1 MTLLGTLGSA
11 STGTGKKIASIARDA
26 YDGTKQTISATGKII
41 MSTPKS
47 ALGGIKDIFNP
58 EELLTAAVGDNR
70 LGQNIVKK
78 IFDNKNDYGDYP
90 NVDNN
95 VSAVNSE
102 DTSLTGEIIDKL
114 VKIDDDIIDLK
125 NSLVGQSKSIEKTI
139 YDTTAAQTIILTKG
153 DGYNI
158 INDVV
163 KTIFNPIGLPNGRQD
178 KIVPSLP
185 QLINHMPAISTT
197 DISHNNVSE
206 ILDKEDD
213 REDDQVAK
221 QQADDIRAIRGYI
234 ETRPTTELSTTKE
247 KSIIERV
254 TDKLLDGG
262 GEISTKRGRGRKPS
276 YTESS
281 PAKRMAS
288 RAGATIRA
296 LPATISNGMSATG
309 SAVGNVTRPALSSI
323 MSMGKGAMSTIG
335 GLGAGTLAAGT
346 SALLFGGT
354 GLYSAYKASK
364 GGDSSNWISNL
375 VDKGVNYVSGD
386 TNSTIGT
393 KLYDI
398 LNSDESITNNIPTP
412 GSIIKTPIQTPS
424 IEPAKD
430 KIISELISKQET
442 NNTHTITA
450 SNSTMST
457 SAMTDKTSIIKEPE
471 PLTDAKQLELNKI
484 ETEKED
490 RQQTDERK
498 NIKKRNYTSR
508 EKREREQYYTK
519 LAHSIKR
526 KENEFNRDI
535 EQFKKY
541 LEFEKMLR

>member
-1 MTLLGTLGSA
+1 MGSL
-11 STGTGKKIASIARDA
+11 
-26 YDGTKQTISATGKII
+26 
-41 MSTPKS
+41 M
-47 ALGGIKDIFNP
+47 
-58 EELLTAAVGDNR
+58 E
-70 LGQNIVKK
+70 
-78 IFDNKNDYGDYP
+78 
-90 NVDNN
+90 
-95 VSAVNSE
+95 
-102 DTSLTGEIIDKL
+102 
-114 VKIDDDIIDLK
+114 
-125 NSLVGQSKSIEKTI
+125 
-139 YDTTAAQTIILTKG
+139 
-153 DGYNI
+153 
-158 INDVV
+158 
-163 KTIFNPIGLPNGRQD
+163 
-178 KIVPSLP
+178 
-185 QLINHMPAISTT
+185 
-197 DISHNNVSE
+197 
-206 ILDKEDD
+206 
-213 REDDQVAK
+213 
-221 QQADDIRAIRGYI
+221 RG
-234 ETRPTTELSTTKE
+234 TELSTTKE

-262 GEISTKRGRGRKPS
+262 GEMSTKRGRGRKPS

-323 MSMGKGAMSTIG
+323 VSMGKGTMSTIG

-364 GGDSSNWISNL
+364 GEESSNWISNL

-386 TNSTIGT
+386 TNSTLGT

-398 LNSDESITNNIPTP
+398 LNSDESITNNITTP

-490 RQQTDERK
+490 RQQTPIIINNQQPVHQKQQMSPGHGGGQSIAPMVTRVIDSSLGRVAD
-498 NIKKRNYTSR
+498 
-508 EKREREQYYTK
+508 K
-519 LAHSIKR
+519 LIGNS
-526 KENEFNRDI
+526 
-535 EQFKKY
+535 
-541 LEFEKMLR
+541 L

>member
-1 MTLLGTLGSA
+1 MSIARGASTAPLPPNVAFDSDNVVQLLARRETKMTILGTLGSA
-11 STGTGKKIASIARDA
+11 STGTSKKIASIARVA
-26 YDGTKQTISATGKII
+26 YDGTKQTIAATGKII

-47 ALGGIKDIFNP
+47 TLGGIKDIFNP
-58 EELLTAAVGDNR
+58 EELLTAAVGGNR

-139 YDTTAAQTIILTKG
+139 YDTTATQTIILTKG

-185 QLINHMPAISTT
+185 QLINHMPSISTT

-221 QQADDIRAIRGYI
+221 QQADDIRAIRDYI

-323 MSMGKGAMSTIG
+323 MSMGRGAMSTIG

-364 GGDSSNWISNL
+364 GGESSNWISNL

-386 TNSTIGT
+386 TNSTLGT

-471 PLTDAKQLELNKI
+471 PLTDAKQ
-484 ETEKED
+484 
-490 RQQTDERK
+490 
-498 NIKKRNYTSR
+498 
-508 EKREREQYYTK
+508 
-519 LAHSIKR
+519 
-526 KENEFNRDI
+526 
-535 EQFKKY
+535 
-541 LEFEKMLR
+541 